1 MITDNRRKVD
11 YSEYEHSFSF
21 DLLKDFEEGRLDG
34 FDTETMR
41 GLIYGFTFTEDYANG
56 LIPDTLSAGYW
67 QWEDNNKVNLGQD
80 RLIEQALMSTG
91 DGTVDNPFCVI
102 CVDQEYDILNSLS
115 PDMKVLRQ
123 RLLSGGIHCF
133 ECDEGGT
140 PRVIYFDISRWL
152 EMKLY

>member
-91 DGTVDNPFCVI
+91 DGTEGIPFCVI
-102 CVDQEYDILNSLS
+102 CMDQEYDIINSF
-115 PDMKVLRQ
+115 
-123 RLLSGGIHCF
+123 RLFFC
-133 ECDEGGT
+133 
-140 PRVIYFDISRWL
+140 
-152 EMKLY
+152 